1 MNSYMSESSVSQ
13 ISRLVDIIQKL
24 MHDYFKTSEIAE
36 KIYQISWIT
45 SDKLSSWTE
54 QLWYLE
60 MIHQLLFS
68 EKCSCD
74 FKHEVLE
81 HILFLLDHNFW
92 QQQWL

>member
-1 MNSYMSESSVSQ
+1 MSSCVFESSVSWV
-13 ISRLVDIIQKL
+13 SRLIDVIWEL
-24 MHDYFKTSEIAE
+24 MHDYSEISEIAE

-74 FKHEVLE
+74 FKHEVFE
-81 HILFLLDHNFW
+81 HILFLFDHNFW
-92 QQQWL
+92 W